1 MLVLALDPGET
12 TGYVIA
18 EADGTDY
25 DIKLSGQFP
34 NWQMFE
40 ILIRQ
45 HILHLSD
52 VIVYEAFHL
61 SPQIAKFKAWS
72 TLPTVETIGVL
83 KYLAQKHVV
92 RQLVAQPASAK
103 ELVSLPRYIAGVSGP
118 HARDALRHLIAYLK
132 GRANEGS

>member
-12 TGYVIA
+12 TGYIVA
-18 EADGTDY
+18 EVAGINY

-40 ILIRQ
+40 ALITTWSPG
-45 HILHLSD
+45 I
-52 VIVYEAFHL
+52 IVYEAFHL

-83 KYLAQKHVV
+83 KYLAQKYAV
-92 RQLVAQPASAK
+92 RKLVAQPASAK
-103 ELVSLPRYIAGVSGP
+103 EVVSLPRYIAGVSGP
-118 HARDALRHLIAYLK
+118 HARDALKHLIAYLR
-132 GRANEGS
+132 GRNEDR

>member
-18 EADGTDY
+18 EVDGINY

-34 NWQMFE
+34 NWQLLE
-40 ILIRQ
+40 TLIVNW
-45 HILHLSD
+45 ITD

-83 KYLAQKHVV
+83 KYLAQKYAV

-103 ELVSLPRYIAGVSGP
+103 EVVSLPRYIAGVSGP
-118 HARDALRHLIAYLK
+118 HARDALKHLIAYL
-132 GRANEGS
+132 RRRNENR

>member
-18 EADGTDY
+18 EVDGTDY

-83 KYLAQKHVV
+83 KYLAQKNKTK
-92 RQLVAQPASAK
+92 LVAQPASAK
-103 ELVSLPRYIAGVSGP
+103 EVVSLPRYIAGVSGP
-118 HARDALRHLIAYLK
+118 HARDALKHLIAYLR
-132 GRANEGS
+132 GGNENR

>member
-18 EADGTDY
+18 EVDGINY

-34 NWQMFE
+34 NWQQLE
-40 ILIRQ
+40 TLVVNWITNA
-45 HILHLSD
+45 
-52 VIVYEAFHL
+52 IVYEAFHL

-83 KYLAQKHVV
+83 KYLAQKYSV
-92 RQLVAQPASAK
+92 RQLVAQPPSSK

-118 HARDALRHLIAYLK
+118 HARDALKHLIAYL
-132 GRANEGS
+132 RRRNV

>member
-18 EADGTDY
+18 EADGTNY

-40 ILIRQ
+40 ALITTWSPK
-45 HILHLSD
+45 I
-52 VIVYEAFHL
+52 IIYEAFYL

-72 TLPTVETIGVL
+72 TMPTVETIGVL
-83 KYLAQKHVV
+83 KYLTQRCQV
-92 RQLVAQPASAK
+92 QLVAQPPSVKYTADSD
-103 ELVSLPRYIAGVSGP
+103 LPRYIEGVSGP
-118 HARDALRHLIAYLK
+118 HARDALKHLIAYLK
-132 GRANEGS
+132 GRTNKCTI